1 MSVRLTHRDFFGD
14 VERLLMH
21 GKQSTRKSRADADRL
36 RALSYAQ
43 IAKVLGNPKRK
54 KTYLGKVRAQAVRRA
69 EFQALPSLILMAG
82 ASRTISVTQARK
94 AARAIAK
101 ISNR

>member
-1 MSVRLTHRDFFGD
+1 MSVRLTHRNFSGD

-21 GKQSTRKSRADADRL
+21 DKQSARWSRADADRL

-54 KTYLGKVRAQAVRRA
+54 KTYLGKVRAQAVCSA
-69 EFQALPSLILMAG
+69 EFRALPSLMLMAG
-82 ASRTISVTQARK
+82 SSRTISVAQARK
-94 AARAIAK
+94 AARAIVK